1 MKKVCVDCGNKTRPR
16 DGLRCSTCRS
26 RRFAK
31 NNPVKYFFNLHKVN
45 AKRRGIEFALTF
57 NQFKDFCV
65 EVDFIKK
72 KGKKITSLTLDR
84 IRSDRGYHIDNIQA
98 LPLAF
103 NSKKVVYDHYA
114 EKKFSVKNVNN
125 WGKPPP
131 HRHKKESE

>member
-1 MKKVCVDCGNKTRPR
+1 MKKCAACGRVIKVRTH
-16 DGLRCSTCRS
+16 CSTCRS
-26 RRFAK
+26 RILK
-31 NNPVKYFFNLHKVN
+31 KKNPVYYFFNLLKVN
-45 AKRRGIEFALTF
+45 ATRRGIEFVLTL

-72 KGKKITSLTLDR
+72 KGKKITSLTIDR
-84 IRSDRGYHIDNIQA
+84 IRADRGYHIDNIQA

-114 EKKFSVKNVNN
+114 ERKFSVKNVNN

-131 HRHKKESE
+131 PHRHKKESE